1 MQKKG
6 IICTFA
12 HMYLEPETLFCA
24 YTALVFIVC
33 CLVCA
38 TVRWFHMC
46 RPYDKQERYYYPARK
61 HVAISY
67 IVMGLLQ
74 IPYFL
79 HPADPGAIIYT
90 VLTGILYFPMCF
102 AIMFRVYFRLKL
114 FYKPAYNIA
123 FILDGLLLLALF
135 LTALCGGNT
144 FLAGH
149 SGAVLSIGAIA
160 GLALTAILLSIVLR
174 LRRLIDNYHHQNYSN
189 ESDFPLAFA
198 KKVALLP
205 FIWIVFIWA
214 IFLSGNMILKAVSD
228 LLLSALMV
236 AFLCII
242 LHPQRALRETS
253 SREAGDKGLSE
264 NDEVHRH
271 GKAAEAGRELMSTGE
286 NQKESLEESLEE
298 YLEECSEEMESVASG
313 LEAGKEFDPETKE
326 QVLEIILQRFRE
338 PHLQKRDVLA
348 QISKGKVTL
357 ASQYI
362 SAVGYYNLINMFRLE
377 YARQYSEA
385 YPMVKQSI
393 VAKEAGFAS
402 GPSFSKA
409 KKSIRSIDPEIAAKI
424 RTILQ

>member
-1 MQKKG
+1 
-6 IICTFA
+6 
-12 HMYLEPETLFCA
+12 MYLESGTKFCA
-24 YTALVFIVC
+24 DAALVFIVC

-46 RPYDKQERYYYPARK
+46 RPYDKQEKYCYPARRQ
-61 HVAISY
+61 VALSY
-67 IVMGLLQ
+67 LVMGVLQ
-74 IPYFL
+74 LPYFL
-79 HPADPGAIIYT
+79 HPSDPGTIVYIE
-90 VLTGILYFPMCF
+90 LISILYFPMCF

-114 FYKPAYNIA
+114 FNKPLYDFA
-123 FILDGLLLLALF
+123 FAFDALLLLSLL
-135 LTALCGGNT
+135 LTTLCGGSG
-144 FLAGH
+144 FIAAHSKAILA
-149 SGAVLSIGAIA
+149 IGA
-160 GLALTAILLSIVLR
+160 LLSLLLTAILLYIVLR
-174 LRRLIDNYHHQNYSN
+174 LRRLIDYYHRQNYSD
-189 ESDFPLAFA
+189 ESDFPLVFA
-198 KKVALLP
+198 RRVSLLP
-205 FIWIVFIWA
+205 FIWIVLMWA
-214 IFLSGNMILKAVSD
+214 VFLSGNMILKAVSD

-236 AFLCII
+236 AFLCVI

-253 SREAGDKGLSE
+253 SREAGDKGSSG
-264 NDEVHRH
+264 NDEVHRQ
-271 GKAAEAGRELMSTGE
+271 GKAAEAGRGLMSTGE
-286 NQKESLEESLEE
+286 DQTESLEESLEE

-313 LEAGKEFDPETKE
+313 LEAGKEFDPEAKE

-409 KKSIRSIDPEIAAKI
+409 KKSIRSIDPGIAAKV

>member
-1 MQKKG
+1 
-6 IICTFA
+6 
-12 HMYLEPETLFCA
+12 MYLEPETLFCA

-61 HVAISY
+61 HVALSY
-67 IVMGLLQ
+67 LVIGLLQ

-242 LHPQRALRETS
+242 LHPQRTLRETS

-286 NQKESLEESLEE
+286 NHTESLEESLEE

-409 KKSIRSIDPEIAAKI
+409 KKSIRSIDPEIAAKV

>member
-1 MQKKG
+1 
-6 IICTFA
+6 
-12 HMYLEPETLFCA
+12 MYLEPETLFCA

-242 LHPQRALRETS
+242 LHPQRTLRETS

-286 NQKESLEESLEE
+286 NQTESLEESLEE

-348 QISKGKVTL
+348 QISKGKVTA

-377 YARQYSEA
+377 YARQFSEA
-385 YPMVKQSI
+385 YPLVKLSI

-402 GPSFSKA
+402 GSSFSKA
-409 KKSIRSIDPEIAAKI
+409 KKSIRDIDPEIAAKVKTTL
-424 RTILQ
+424 R

>member
-189 ESDFPLAFA
+189 ESDFPLVFA
-198 KKVALLP
+198 RRVSLLP

-242 LHPQRALRETS
+242 LHPQRTLRETS

-286 NQKESLEESLEE
+286 NQTESLEESLEE

-313 LEAGKEFDPETKE
+313 LEAGKEFDPEAKE

-409 KKSIRSIDPEIAAKI
+409 KKSIRSIDPEIAAKV

>member
-61 HVAISY
+61 HVALSY
-67 IVMGLLQ
+67 LVIGLLQ

-90 VLTGILYFPMCF
+90 ILTGILYFPMCF

-242 LHPQRALRETS
+242 LHPQRTLRETS

-286 NQKESLEESLEE
+286 NQTESLEESLEE

>member
-1 MQKKG
+1 
-6 IICTFA
+6 
-12 HMYLEPETLFCA
+12 MYLEPGTLFCA
-24 YTALVFIVC
+24 YAALVFIVC

-214 IFLSGNMILKAVSD
+214 IFLSGNMILKAVCD
-228 LLLSALMV
+228 LLLSALLV

-242 LHPQRALRETS
+242 LHPQRVLKDHTAMMAGKDREEVPQAGQGRPGE
-253 SREAGDKGLSE
+253 SRGEDSGKNRAEEPEG
-264 NDEVHRH
+264 H
-271 GKAAEAGRELMSTGE
+271 GERRAEGSGEELG
-286 NQKESLEESLEE
+286 ESLEE
-298 YLEECSEEMESVASG
+298 YLAECSEEMESVASG
-313 LEAGKEFDPETKE
+313 LEAGKEFDPEAKE
-326 QVLEIILQRFRE
+326 QVLEVILQRFRE

>member
-24 YTALVFIVC
+24 YATLVFIVC

-242 LHPQRALRETS
+242 LHPQRTLRETS

-286 NQKESLEESLEE
+286 NQTESLEESLEE

>member
-24 YTALVFIVC
+24 YATLVFIVC

-61 HVAISY
+61 HVALSY
-67 IVMGLLQ
+67 LVMGLLQ

-228 LLLSALMV
+228 LLLSAMMV

-242 LHPQRALRETS
+242 RHPQRTLRETS

-286 NQKESLEESLEE
+286 NQTESLEESLEE

>member
-1 MQKKG
+1 
-6 IICTFA
+6 
-12 HMYLEPETLFCA
+12 MYLEPETLFCA
-24 YTALVFIVC
+24 YATLVFIVC

-61 HVAISY
+61 HVALSY
-67 IVMGLLQ
+67 LVMGLLQ

-286 NQKESLEESLEE
+286 NQTESLEESLEE
-298 YLEECSEEMESVASG
+298 YLEECSEKMESVASG

>member
-1 MQKKG
+1 M
-6 IICTFA
+6 
-12 HMYLEPETLFCA
+12 
-24 YTALVFIVC
+24 
-33 CLVCA
+33 
-38 TVRWFHMC
+38 
-46 RPYDKQERYYYPARK
+46 
-61 HVAISY
+61 
-67 IVMGLLQ
+67 
-74 IPYFL
+74 
-79 HPADPGAIIYT
+79 
-90 VLTGILYFPMCF
+90 
-102 AIMFRVYFRLKL
+102 
-114 FYKPAYNIA
+114 
-123 FILDGLLLLALF
+123 LLALF

-149 SGAVLSIGAIA
+149 SGAVLSIGALA

-242 LHPQRALRETS
+242 LHPQRTLRETS

-286 NQKESLEESLEE
+286 NQTESLEESLEE

-313 LEAGKEFDPETKE
+313 LEAGKEFDPEAKE

-424 RTILQ
+424 KTILQ

>member
-1 MQKKG
+1 
-6 IICTFA
+6 
-12 HMYLEPETLFCA
+12 MYLEPETLFCA

-242 LHPQRALRETS
+242 LHPQRTLRETS

-286 NQKESLEESLEE
+286 NQTESLEESLEE

>member
-24 YTALVFIVC
+24 YATLVFIVC

-90 VLTGILYFPMCF
+90 ILAGILYFPMCF

-149 SGAVLSIGAIA
+149 SGAVLSIGALA

-242 LHPQRALRETS
+242 LHPQRTLRETS

-286 NQKESLEESLEE
+286 NQTESLEESLEE

-409 KKSIRSIDPEIAAKI
+409 KKSIRSIDPEFAAKI
-424 RTILQ
+424 KTILH

>member
-1 MQKKG
+1 
-6 IICTFA
+6 
-12 HMYLEPETLFCA
+12 MYLEPETLFCA

-79 HPADPGAIIYT
+79 HPTAPGAIIYT
-90 VLTGILYFPMCF
+90 ILTGILYFPMCF

-174 LRRLIDNYHHQNYSN
+174 LRRLIDNYHHQNWSD
-189 ESDFPLAFA
+189 EEDFPLAFA
-198 KKVALLP
+198 EKVFWLP
-205 FIWIVFIWA
+205 LIWIAFMWV
-214 IFLSGNMILKAVSD
+214 IFLTGSLSVKAVSD
-228 LLLSALMV
+228 LVLSVFMV
-236 AFLCII
+236 AFLCLI
-242 LHPQRALRETS
+242 LHPQRMKGEKSNADILED
-253 SREAGDKGLSE
+253 SREELEQPTGTKQT
-264 NDEVHRH
+264 
-271 GKAAEAGRELMSTGE
+271 EAIDREA
-286 NQKESLEESLEE
+286 K
-298 YLEECSEEMESVASG
+298 
-313 LEAGKEFDPETKE
+313 D
-326 QVLEIILQRFRE
+326 QVLGIIQRRFRE
-338 PHLQKRDVLA
+338 PHLQKSEVLSEV
-348 QISKGKVTL
+348 SKGKI
-357 ASQYI
+357 AAANRYI
-362 SAVGYYNLINMFRLE
+362 TSVGYYNLINSFRLE
-377 YARQYSEA
+377 YARRYSEA
-385 YPMVKQSI
+385 NPMIKLSI
-393 VAKEAGFAS
+393 VALEAGFAS
-402 GPSFSKA
+402 GSSYSKA
-409 KKSIRSIDPEIAAKI
+409 KKSIRDIDPEIASRI
-424 RTILQ
+424 QLD

>member
-1 MQKKG
+1 
-6 IICTFA
+6 
-12 HMYLEPETLFCA
+12 MYLEPETLFCA

-61 HVAISY
+61 HVALSY
-67 IVMGLLQ
+67 LVIGLLQ

-90 VLTGILYFPMCF
+90 ILTGILYFPMCF

-242 LHPQRALRETS
+242 LHPQRTLRETS

-286 NQKESLEESLEE
+286 NQTESLEESLEE

>member
-1 MQKKG
+1 
-6 IICTFA
+6 
-12 HMYLEPETLFCA
+12 MYLEPETLFCA

-102 AIMFRVYFRLKL
+102 AIMFRVYFRIKL

-174 LRRLIDNYHHQNYSN
+174 LRRLIDNYHHQN
-189 ESDFPLAFA
+189 
-198 KKVALLP
+198 
-205 FIWIVFIWA
+205 
-214 IFLSGNMILKAVSD
+214 
-228 LLLSALMV
+228 
-236 AFLCII
+236 
-242 LHPQRALRETS
+242 
-253 SREAGDKGLSE
+253 
-264 NDEVHRH
+264 
-271 GKAAEAGRELMSTGE
+271 
-286 NQKESLEESLEE
+286 
-298 YLEECSEEMESVASG
+298 
-313 LEAGKEFDPETKE
+313 
-326 QVLEIILQRFRE
+326 
-338 PHLQKRDVLA
+338 
-348 QISKGKVTL
+348 
-357 ASQYI
+357 
-362 SAVGYYNLINMFRLE
+362 
-377 YARQYSEA
+377 
-385 YPMVKQSI
+385 
-393 VAKEAGFAS
+393 
-402 GPSFSKA
+402 
-409 KKSIRSIDPEIAAKI
+409 
-424 RTILQ
+424 

>member
-61 HVAISY
+61 HVALSY
-67 IVMGLLQ
+67 LVMGLLQ

-174 LRRLIDNYHHQNYSN
+174 LRRLIDNYHRQNYSD
-189 ESDFPLAFA
+189 ESDFPLVFA
-198 KKVALLP
+198 RRVSLLP

-242 LHPQRALRETS
+242 LHPQRTLRETS

-286 NQKESLEESLEE
+286 NQTESLEESLEE

>member
-24 YTALVFIVC
+24 YATLVFIVC

-61 HVAISY
+61 HVALSY
-67 IVMGLLQ
+67 LVMGLLQ

-242 LHPQRALRETS
+242 LHPQRTLRETS

-286 NQKESLEESLEE
+286 NQTESLEESLEE

>member
-1 MQKKG
+1 
-6 IICTFA
+6 
-12 HMYLEPETLFCA
+12 MYLEPETLFCA
-24 YTALVFIVC
+24 YATLVFIVC

-90 VLTGILYFPMCF
+90 ILAGILYFPMCF

-144 FLAGH
+144 FLAVH
-149 SGAVLSIGAIA
+149 SGAVLSIGALA

-242 LHPQRALRETS
+242 LHPQRTLRETS

-286 NQKESLEESLEE
+286 NQTESLEESLEE

-313 LEAGKEFDPETKE
+313 LEAGKEFDPEAKE

-424 RTILQ
+424 KTILQ